1 MADFEIVNT
10 KQRSLRYLESA
21 LIKTEDIQNLPR
33 LRGSLQG
40 LPVLSQ
46 KETNVANTTRGTK
59 STDYKTTT
67 LANKRSKEPR
77 NKLLQT
83 FSQKDVTPS
92 HLIQSSIYDEP
103 LAIPRKRSRR
113 SLVSKSPGKISR
125 KSLVSKS
132 PRNTD
137 EDAYRP
143 TLKINEARRRISLS
157 RQSRPTKIKEIPSDD
172 DLEDSIEHDKI
183 EYTKEFVQKR
193 LKSSFKD
200 KLTNLQVKSL
210 DLKSHANS
218 PGLIS
223 QLNSPTYLEES
234 PQSPS
239 FTNSD
244 VESPNSKIKRIAK
257 NVQKRQQELSRKTKQ
272 SSQRTKQESSKKH
285 SSTKQPSRM
294 LRSNISESPA
304 IYTPPVP
311 LTKTKRNEKQ
321 RPLTINIERLSHGD
335 KRTKLN
341 TLDVIKHLAEEF
353 EPEDTDSKIINE
365 PIIQEDFKLQVLH
378 HLDYLMD
385 IHSSINDLS
394 LQISQV
400 QKQKNEFRSKIYQLR
415 QDHTGVGNELN
426 NLRSEFRSQQDRY
439 EEFNLIHEQLDQLKD
454 VANTKSTE
462 SGLSKH
468 VHSELRRLNRVV
480 NPNSGIYKKL
490 TVVNERLS
498 NIDHNLQYQNV
509 R

>member
-10 KQRSLRYLESA
+10 RQRSLRYLESA
-21 LIKTEDIQNLPR
+21 LIKTEEIQNLPR

-59 STDYKTTT
+59 STHGKTTT
-67 LANKRSKEPR
+67 LTNKRSKEPR

-83 FSQKDVTPS
+83 FSQKEVTPS

-103 LAIPRKRSRR
+103 LNNPRKR
-113 SLVSKSPGKISR
+113 SR

-157 RQSRPTKIKEIPSDD
+157 RQSRPSKIKEIPSDD
-172 DLEDSIEHDKI
+172 DLEDSIEYDKI

-200 KLTNLQVKSL
+200 KLTNLQVKYL
-210 DLKSHANS
+210 DLKSHVNSPEMISQANSPGMISQANS
-218 PGLIS
+218 PGLVS
-223 QLNSPTYLEES
+223 QANSPSYLDES
-234 PQSPS
+234 PQPPS
-239 FTNSD
+239 FSNSE
-244 VESPNSKIKRIAK
+244 VESPDSKIKRISK
-257 NVQKRQQELSRKTKQ
+257 NVQKRQQELSQK
-272 SSQRTKQESSKKH
+272 TKQESKKH
-285 SSTKQPSRM
+285 STKQPSRT
-294 LRSNISESPA
+294 LRSNAPA

-311 LTKTKRNEKQ
+311 LTKTKRSEKQ
-321 RPLTINIERLSHGD
+321 RPLTINIERLSHVD

-341 TLDVIKHLAEEF
+341 TLDVIKHLTEEF
-353 EPEDTDSKIINE
+353 EPVDTNSKIINE

-378 HLDYLMD
+378 HIDYLMD

-394 LQISQV
+394 LEISQV
-400 QKQKNEFRSKIYQLR
+400 QKQKNDVRSKIYQLR

-439 EEFNLIHEQLDQLKD
+439 DEFNLIHGQFDQLKD
-454 VANTKSTE
+454 VANAKSTE
-462 SGLSKH
+462 TGLRKH

-490 TVVNERLS
+490 TVVNERLC
-498 NIDHNLQYQNV
+498 NIDHNL
-509 R
+509 